1 MNSGLKCICTLN
13 AGLRMLIEN
22 IDQLFPETLLKQLFP
37 AERADAFFEALYGD
51 ASEGAYD
58 IAFSFQGLKKDALEF
73 RFDLHRRPGKCLVC
87 NLTYGLPQVFS
98 RHPIIN
104 LKELVRSI
112 ENRLAGK
119 ATSSH
124 WEVGETREISRDLHV
139 VPLTIFIDQTDEQP
153 PD

>member
-13 AGLRMLIEN
+13 VGLRMLIEN
-22 IDQLFPETLLKQLFP
+22 IDQLFTERQLNKLFP

-58 IAFSFQGLKKDALEF
+58 ITVSFQGLKKDALEF
-73 RFDLHRRPGKCLVC
+73 SFDLHRRPGKCLVC

-104 LKELVRSI
+104 IEGLVRGI

-119 ATSSH
+119 VTSSR
-124 WEVGETREISRDLHV
+124 WELGETREISSDLHI

-153 PD
+153 PN

>member
-1 MNSGLKCICTLN
+1 MFV
-13 AGLRMLIEN
+13 EN
-22 IDQLFPETLLKQLFP
+22 IDQLFTDTVLRHLFP

-73 RFDLHRRPGKCLVC
+73 RFDLHRRPGKCLAC
-87 NLTYGLPQVFS
+87 NLTYGLPKVFL

-104 LKELVRSI
+104 IEGLVRNI
-112 ENRLAGK
+112 EKRLADK
-119 ATSSH
+119 ATCSR
-124 WEVGETREISRDLHV
+124 WELGETMEISSDLHV
-139 VPLTIFIDQTDEQP
+139 VPLTIFLDRTAGCT

>member
-1 MNSGLKCICTLN
+1 
-13 AGLRMLIEN
+13 MLIEN
-22 IDQLFPETLLKQLFP
+22 IDQLFTERRLNKLFP

-58 IAFSFQGLKKDALEF
+58 IAVSFQGLKKDALEF
-73 RFDLHRRPGKCLVC
+73 RFDLHRRPGKCLAC
-87 NLTYGLPQVFS
+87 NLTYGLPQVFL

-104 LKELVRSI
+104 IEGMVHGI

-119 ATSSH
+119 ATCSR
-124 WEVGETREISRDLHV
+124 WELGETKEISSDLHV
-139 VPLTIFIDQTDEQP
+139 VPLTIFLDRTTGFT